1 MVLSESVTSGKES
14 TLVYCAIAALSLSS
28 CAFFFSAAAF
38 ARDSCSSCLCLRNI
52 KPVFIPLSNPLAN
65 PLKGSGHGVLD
76 GINLYLHFSY
86 HFIPAYVPAPVPSIP
101 IAPLINPILLAAL
114 WLRAS
119 YCICLLN

>member
-28 CAFFFSAAAF
+28 CAFFFSAADF

-76 GINLYLHFSY
+76 GINLYLHFS
-86 HFIPAYVPAPVPSIP
+86 SISHIFP
-101 IAPLINPILLAAL
+101 NRLYEGFYPCMLLYPY
-114 WLRAS
+114 RP
-119 YCICLLN
+119 